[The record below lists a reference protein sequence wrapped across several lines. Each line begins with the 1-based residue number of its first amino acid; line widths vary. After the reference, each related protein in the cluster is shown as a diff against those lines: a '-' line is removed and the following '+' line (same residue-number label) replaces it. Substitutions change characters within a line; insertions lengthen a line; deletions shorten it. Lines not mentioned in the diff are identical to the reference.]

1 MKASVIGA
9 RSRLGSSTWS
19 GRPVEC
25 NAEQITGTPAS
36 HPARRPQNILSPP
49 VPTVTTA
56 SIRRAPTNRASRH
69 STRKSYFPAR
79 RPLEVGIS
87 CSSVSPSGPTYFRQ
101 HNSGNT
107 CERSIRRISSTSDV
121 SAPPT
126 RMHVI
131 TNITRNGPRSS
142 KGTKFRPRRRI
153 GYLCHTRCDGTALP
167 PPFSAH
173 LEETPSRGLT
183 NKSIS
188 QLPDMAV
195 FGSGG
200 RRENC
205 ANPKPGKEL
214 EKRQRGEVP
223 GIG

>member
-1 MKASVIGA
+1 VTEFADSPEDA
-9 RSRLGSSTWS
+9 AFR
-19 GRPVEC
+19 
-25 NAEQITGTPAS
+25 AEVRAWLE
-36 HPARRPQNILSPP
+36 AYA
-49 VPTVTTA
+49 VP
-56 SIRRAPTNRASRH
+56 
-69 STRKSYFPAR
+69 
-79 RPLEVGIS
+79 
-87 CSSVSPSGPTYFRQ
+87 
-101 HNSGNT
+101 
-107 CERSIRRISSTSDV
+107 
-121 SAPPT
+121 
-126 RMHVI
+126 
-131 TNITRNGPRSS
+131 
-142 KGTKFRPRRRI
+142 RPRR
-153 GYLCHTRCDGTALP
+153 DAPP